1 MKFLKFKFLNLR
13 VKLFQL
19 AHSFYLIMSSNIK
32 IDEESKRKVKFEVL
46 KYLQWRVYVQR
57 KSILELKGEE
67 DPEKL
72 KEFAATRQKEIEHIE
87 SHIPL
92 DDDYQFYDDEKYACD
107 FHYHYLEKNN
117 GTEEQK
123 NLILYH
129 SKYLQMYMDLL
140 KNNLI

>member
-1 MKFLKFKFLNLR
+1 
-13 VKLFQL
+13 
-19 AHSFYLIMSSNIK
+19 MSSNIEIEK
-32 IDEESKRKVKFEVL
+32 EAIRKVKFEVL

-57 KSILELKGEE
+57 KSILELNEDS

-72 KEFAATRQKEIEHIE
+72 KEFTNTRYKEIERIE

-123 NLILYH
+123 NMILYY

-140 KNNLI
+140 KI